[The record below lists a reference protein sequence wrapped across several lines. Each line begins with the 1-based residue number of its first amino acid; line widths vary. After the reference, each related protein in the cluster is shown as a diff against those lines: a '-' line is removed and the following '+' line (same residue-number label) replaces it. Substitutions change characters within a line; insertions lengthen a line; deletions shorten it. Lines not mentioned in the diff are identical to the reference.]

1 MTGKN
6 EYRLSDDGLT
16 AHIALTQGKEAIVD
30 VCDLELVLRFR
41 WHALRIRKAFYAV
54 TRLPRANGKQPALY
68 MHQLLFGKGCD
79 HIDRN
84 GLNNRRG
91 NLRSASAS
99 QRARNQ
105 GRRKNNTSG
114 LSRSPSATTK
124 ANGKP
129 AYKRT
134 ARLNA
139 PDTSATR

>member
-91 NLRSASAS
+91 NLRRASAFP
-99 QRARNQ
+99 QARNQ
-105 GRRKNNTSG
+105 GRQNNNTSG
-114 LSRSPSATTK
+114 LSRSPSAATK

>member
-16 AHIALTQGKEAIVD
+16 AHIALTQGKETIVD

-91 NLRSASAS
+91 NLRRASAF
-99 QRARNQ
+99 QQARNQ

-114 LSRSPSATTK
+114 LSRSPSAATK

-129 AYKRT
+129 AKTAAGRLAKR
-134 ARLNA
+134 AVLA
-139 PDTSATR
+139 P

>member
-16 AHIALTQGKEAIVD
+16 AQIALTQGKEAIVD

-91 NLRSASAS
+91 NLRRASAF
-99 QRARNQ
+99 QQARNQ

-114 LSRSPSATTK
+114 LSRSPSAATK

-129 AYKRT
+129 AKTAADRLAKR
-134 ARLNA
+134 AVLA
-139 PDTSATR
+139 P